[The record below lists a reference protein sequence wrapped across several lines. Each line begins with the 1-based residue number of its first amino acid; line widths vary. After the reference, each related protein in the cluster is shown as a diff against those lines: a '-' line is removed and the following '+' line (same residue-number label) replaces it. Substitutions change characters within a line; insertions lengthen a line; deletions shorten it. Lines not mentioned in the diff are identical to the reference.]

1 VYVKPVSYQ
10 ERDVSKTILPN
21 GLRVITEEMPHVRSV
36 AVGVWIDVGSRHE
49 APEESGISH
58 FIEHMVFKGTAHRS
72 AEDIAC
78 SVDSIGGHL
87 DAFTMKETVAFTA
100 KVLDRHLPRGI
111 DVLADLVLNPAFRE
125 EDIVK
130 EKGVVLEE
138 LKMDEDNPDYL
149 IHEMFSRSFWKGH
162 ALGRPIIGNSETIS
176 GFQRDQVRAFFEKVY
191 QPSNLLIT
199 AAGNIKHADMV
210 KLVDERFSGLKAGA
224 YIKGDVTPAPQTE
237 IIQRDK
243 PSLEQTHLCLGVDT
257 FAANDERR
265 FAGYVLNTLLGGG
278 VSSRLFLKIR
288 EQEGL
293 AYSVFSDLSLYTDTG
308 CLSVYAGTSV
318 ENAARVIEHV
328 TREFRNLK
336 DAPVPAEELERAK
349 DHLKGSL
356 MLSLE
361 STSSR
366 MANLARQEQYF
377 GRFPSLDEISDRID
391 QVTAEQIQQVA
402 NEFLKQDHITL
413 AVLGSLNGF
422 RVERD
427 QLAC

>member
-1 VYVKPVSYQ
+1 
-10 ERDVSKTILPN
+10 
-21 GLRVITEEMPHVRSV
+21 MPHVRSV

-49 APEESGISH
+49 QAEQGGLCH
-58 FIEHMVFKGTAHRS
+58 FIEHMVFKGTASRS

-78 SVDSIGGHL
+78 SVDAIGGHL

-100 KVLDRHLPRGI
+100 KVLDQHLPRAV
-111 DVLADLVLNPAFRE
+111 DVLSDLVLNPAFRQ

-130 EKGVVLEE
+130 EKGVILEE
-138 LKMDEDNPDYL
+138 LKMDEDNPEYL
-149 IHEMFSRSFWKGH
+149 IHEMFSAAFWKGH
-162 ALGRPIIGNSETIS
+162 PLGRPIIGSTETIDS
-176 GFQRDQVRAFFEKVY
+176 FQREQIQGFFRQVY
-191 QPSNLLIT
+191 QPSNLIIT
-199 AAGNIKHADMV
+199 AAGNIRHGDMV
-210 KLVDERFSGLKAGA
+210 KLVEERFGPLHAGA
-224 YIKGDVTPAPQTE
+224 YPKNERKPDPRAE

-257 FAANDERR
+257 FAADDDRR

-308 CLSVYAGTSV
+308 CLSVYAGTSL
-318 ENAARVIEHV
+318 ESAGRVIEHI
-328 TREFRNLK
+328 TREFRSLK
-336 DAPVPAEELERAK
+336 DEPVTAEEMGRSK

-377 GRFPSLDEISDRID
+377 GRFPSLDEVSERID
-391 QVTAEQIQQVA
+391 QVTADQLQQVA
-402 NEFLKQDHITL
+402 NEYLHQDRITVAL
-413 AVLGSLNGF
+413 LGNLNGF
-422 RVERD
+422 RVDRE
-427 QLAC
+427 QLTC

>member
-1 VYVKPVSYQ
+1 VKPSSYQ
-10 ERDVSKTILPN
+10 ERDVAKTVLPN

-36 AVGVWIDVGSRHE
+36 AVGVWVDVGSRHE
-49 APEESGISH
+49 QPEENGLCH
-58 FIEHMVFKGTAHRS
+58 FIEHMVFKGTASRS

-78 SVDSIGGHL
+78 SVDAIGGHL

-100 KVLDRHLPRGI
+100 KVLDQHLPRGI
-111 DVLADLVLNPAFRE
+111 DVLSDLVLNPAFRE

-149 IHEMFSRSFWKGH
+149 IHEMFSSAFWKGH
-162 ALGRPIIGNSETIS
+162 PLGRPIIGSSKTIS
-176 GFQRDQVRAFFEKVY
+176 SFQRQNVHSFFRQVY
-191 QPSNLLIT
+191 QPSNLMIA

-210 KLVDERFSGLKAGA
+210 KLVEERFGGLSAGGYA
-224 YIKGDVTPAPQTE
+224 KRDLKPVPGAE
-237 IIQRDK
+237 ITQRDK

-257 FAANDERR
+257 FPARDERR

-308 CLSVYAGTSV
+308 CLSVYAGTSL
-318 ENAARVIEHV
+318 ESAGKVIEYI
-328 TREFRNLK
+328 TREFRILK
-336 DAPVPAEELERAK
+336 DNPVPAQEIERAK

-366 MANLARQEQYF
+366 MANVARQEQYF
-377 GRFPSLDEISDRID
+377 GRFPSLDEISERID
-391 QVTAEQIQQVA
+391 QVTAEQLQQIA
-402 NEFLKQDHITL
+402 NEYLQQDRITVAL
-413 AVLGSLNGF
+413 LGSLNGF
-422 RVERD
+422 RVERE

>member
-1 VYVKPVSYQ
+1 MKPASYQ

-36 AVGVWIDVGSRHE
+36 AVGVWVDVGSRHE
-49 APEESGISH
+49 SAEENGICH
-58 FIEHMVFKGTAHRS
+58 FIEHMVFKGTAHRT

-100 KVLDRHLPRGI
+100 KVLDQHLPRGI
-111 DVLADLVLNPAFRE
+111 DVLSDLVLNPAFRE

-162 ALGRPIIGNSETIS
+162 PLGRPIIGNSETIS
-176 GFQRDQVRAFFEKVY
+176 GFQRDQVREFFQKVY
-191 QPSNLLIT
+191 QPANLMIT
-199 AAGNIKHADMV
+199 AAGNIKHGDMI

-224 YIKGDVTPAPQTE
+224 YIKGDVTPAAQAE
-237 IIQRDK
+237 ITQRDK
-243 PSLEQTHLCLGVDT
+243 PSLEQTHICLGVDT
-257 FAANDERR
+257 FPANDDRR

-318 ENAARVIEHV
+318 ENATRVIEHV
-328 TREFRNLK
+328 TREFRSLK
-336 DAPVPAEELERAK
+336 DAPVPTEELERAK

-391 QVTAEQIQQVA
+391 RVTAEEIQQLA
-402 NEFLKQDHITL
+402 NEFLKQDHITV

-422 RVERD
+422 KVERE

>member
-1 VYVKPVSYQ
+1 VKPTSYQ
-10 ERDVSKTILPN
+10 ERDVARTVLPN

-49 APEESGISH
+49 QADESGLCH
-58 FIEHMVFKGTAHRS
+58 FIEHMVFKGTASRS

-78 SVDSIGGHL
+78 SVDAIGGHL

-100 KVLDRHLPRGI
+100 KVLDQHLPRAI

-125 EDIVK
+125 EDIIK
-130 EKGVVLEE
+130 ERGVVLEE

-149 IHEMFSRSFWKGH
+149 IHEMFSSAFWKGH
-162 ALGRPIIGNSETIS
+162 PLGRPIIGSSKTIGS
-176 GFQRDQVRAFFEKVY
+176 FQRDQVYAFFRQVY
-191 QPSNLLIT
+191 QPSNLIIT

-210 KLVDERFSGLKAGA
+210 KLVEERFGGLDAGA
-224 YIKGDVTPAPQTE
+224 YAKRSLKPVPRAE
-237 IIQRDK
+237 ITQRDK

-257 FAANDERR
+257 FAANDDRR

-293 AYSVFSDLSLYTDTG
+293 AYAVFSDLSLYTDTG
-308 CLSVYAGTSV
+308 CLSVYAGTSL
-318 ENAARVIEHV
+318 ENASRVIEHI
-328 TREFRNLK
+328 TREFRSLK
-336 DAPVPAEELERAK
+336 DDPVTADEMGRAK

-377 GRFPSLDEISDRID
+377 GRFPSLDEISERID
-391 QVTAEQIQQVA
+391 LVTADQLQQVA
-402 NEFLKQDHITL
+402 NEYLNQDRITVAL
-413 AVLGSLNGF
+413 LGNLNGF
-422 RVERD
+422 RVERE

>member
-1 VYVKPVSYQ
+1 MKQVSYQ

-36 AVGVWIDVGSRHE
+36 AVGVWVDVGSRHE
-49 APEESGISH
+49 SDHENGICH
-58 FIEHMVFKGTAHRS
+58 FIEHMVFKGTAHRT

-100 KVLDRHLPRGI
+100 KVLDQHLPRGI
-111 DVLADLVLNPAFRE
+111 DVLSDLVLNPAFRE

-149 IHEMFSRSFWKGH
+149 IHEMFSSSFWKGH
-162 ALGRPIIGNSETIS
+162 PLGRPIIGKSETIS
-176 GFQRDQVRAFFEKVY
+176 GFQRDQVKQFFQKVY
-191 QPSNLLIT
+191 QPSNLMIT
-199 AAGNIKHADMV
+199 AAGNIQHGDMV
-210 KLVDERFSGLKAGA
+210 RLVDERFSRLNAGA
-224 YIKGDVTPAPQTE
+224 YIKGDVSPAPMAE
-237 IIQRDK
+237 IVQRDK

-257 FAANDERR
+257 FAASDDRR

-318 ENAARVIEHV
+318 EHARRVIEYI
-328 TREFRNLK
+328 TREFRSLK
-336 DAPVPAEELERAK
+336 DSPVPAEELERAK

-391 QVTAEQIQQVA
+391 QVTAEEIQQIA
-402 NEFLKQDHITL
+402 NDYLKQDHITL

-422 RVERD
+422 RAERE

>member
-1 VYVKPVSYQ
+1 VKQSPYQ
-10 ERDVSKTILPN
+10 ERDVAKTVLPN
-21 GLRVITEEMPHVRSV
+21 GLRVITEEMSHVRSV
-36 AVGVWIDVGSRHE
+36 AVGVWVDVGSRHE
-49 APEESGISH
+49 QDDENGLCH
-58 FIEHMVFKGTAHRS
+58 FIEHMVFKGTVNRT

-100 KVLDRHLPRGI
+100 KVLDEHLPRGL
-111 DVLADLVLNPAFRE
+111 DVLSDLVLNPAFRE
-125 EDIVK
+125 EDIIK
-130 EKGVVLEE
+130 EKGVILEE

-149 IHEMFSRSFWKGH
+149 IHEMFSSTFWKGH
-162 ALGRPIIGNSETIS
+162 PLGRPIIGNSKTIS
-176 GFQRDQVRAFFEKVY
+176 SFQRDQVEAFFRQVY
-191 QPSNLLIT
+191 QPSNLMIT
-199 AAGNIKHADMV
+199 AAGNIKHAEMV
-210 KLVDERFSGLKAGA
+210 RLVEERFGGLGAGQYA
-224 YIKGDVTPAPQTE
+224 KRDLKPVTQAG
-237 IIQRDK
+237 IVQRDK

-257 FAANDERR
+257 FRAKDDRR

-308 CLSVYAGTSV
+308 CLSVYAGTSL
-318 ENAARVIEHV
+318 ESAGKVIEYIA
-328 TREFRNLK
+328 REFRALK
-336 DAPVPAEELERAK
+336 DSPVTAEELIRAK

-377 GRFPSLDEISDRID
+377 GRFPSLDEVSEKID
-391 QVTAEQIQQVA
+391 QVTVEQIQQIA
-402 NEFLKQDHITL
+402 NEFLRQDRITL

-422 RVERD
+422 RIEHE
-427 QLAC
+427 QLTC

>member
-1 VYVKPVSYQ
+1 
-10 ERDVSKTILPN
+10 
-21 GLRVITEEMPHVRSV
+21 
-36 AVGVWIDVGSRHE
+36 
-49 APEESGISH
+49 
-58 FIEHMVFKGTAHRS
+58 MVFKGTANRS

-100 KVLDRHLPRGI
+100 KVLDQHLPRAI
-111 DVLADLVLNPAFRE
+111 DVLSDLVLNPEFRE

-130 EKGVVLEE
+130 EKGVILEE

-149 IHEMFSRSFWKGH
+149 IHEMFSRTFWKGH
-162 ALGRPIIGNSETIS
+162 PLGRPIIGSSETINR
-176 GFQRDQVRAFFEKVY
+176 FQREQVRAFFLRVY
-191 QPSNLLIT
+191 QPSNLIIT

-210 KLVDERFSGLKAGA
+210 KLVEERFSRLEAGA
-224 YIKGDVTPAPQTE
+224 YAKQNLKPVPQAE
-237 IIQRDK
+237 ITQRDK

-257 FAANDERR
+257 FPAADERR

-308 CLSVYAGTSV
+308 CLSVYAGTSL
-318 ENAARVIEHV
+318 ESAGKVIEFI
-328 TREFRNLK
+328 TREFRTLK
-336 DAPVPAEELERAK
+336 DNAVPPEELGRAK

-377 GRFPSLDEISDRID
+377 GRFPSLDEVSEKID
-391 QVTAEQIQQVA
+391 QVTAEQLRQVA
-402 NEFLKQDHITL
+402 GEYLRQDRITL
-413 AVLGSLNGF
+413 AVLGNLNGF
-422 RVERD
+422 RVNRQ